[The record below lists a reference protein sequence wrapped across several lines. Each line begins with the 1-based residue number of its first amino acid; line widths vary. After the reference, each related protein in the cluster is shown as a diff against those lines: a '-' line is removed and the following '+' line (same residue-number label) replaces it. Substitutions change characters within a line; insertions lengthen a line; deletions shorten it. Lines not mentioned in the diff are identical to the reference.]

1 MQTSKFGH
9 TYWLLP
15 TLYSGCC
22 FIFLRSVIILTTV
35 SFCCFL
41 YKRFLDWICIF
52 AVPPMGAKITPP
64 KPEEL
69 KAGSMTK
76 LTCEIGSSNPEPT
89 VSWWVDGI
97 EVKDG
102 VTKSC
107 KSGLYGGKVCV
118 TELSLNL
125 TSDMDGQRYICQAV
139 NEPLG
144 KSATSFIILNVHC
157 KLLVINQIIAERKA
171 LLF

>member
-1 MQTSKFGH
+1 
-9 TYWLLP
+9 
-15 TLYSGCC
+15 
-22 FIFLRSVIILTTV
+22 
-35 SFCCFL
+35 
-41 YKRFLDWICIF
+41 
-52 AVPPMGAKITPP
+52 MGAKITPL
-64 KPEEL
+64 KQEEL

-76 LTCEIGSSNPEPT
+76 LICEIGSSNPEPV

-97 EVKDG
+97 KIEDG

-118 TELSLNL
+118 TELPLNL
-125 TSDMDGQRYICQAV
+125 TSDMDGQRYICQAT

-157 KLLVINQIIAERKA
+157 KLLKIE
-171 LLF
+171 LLLEG